1 MCGDHGP
8 CNPDSSAE
16 MTKPRL
22 KCTCVLLASL
32 LMSGQLA
39 AHLDLL
45 LQIDSLTR
53 QIELDR
59 GSNPELYLKRGDLYR
74 RHGEWESASLDFHEV
89 RSLDPDHATIDWF
102 EGRMMVEAGQWL
114 DGKTLLSRFLAVHP
128 SHAGAHRY
136 RAAAWWKL
144 GDPAASAGDYEKAI
158 SNSERPSPSL
168 YRSLVITQFAS
179 GADYYPAA
187 VTTVDAALQRFPVE
201 VSLLGLAVDLALERS
216 DTGAAT
222 VYISRLPTRLAGLNQ
237 WQFRAALLACLEG
250 QVDMAQST
258 FAKLASDAQ
267 GTVRHRS
274 GTWNVS
280 VEILSGLAQR
290 PEPESCRSTVRDFLS
305 MLQP

>member
-1 MCGDHGP
+1 
-8 CNPDSSAE
+8 
-16 MTKPRL
+16 MTRPRL
-22 KCTCVLLASL
+22 KCTCVLLAGL

-39 AHLDLL
+39 AHPDLL
-45 LQIDSLTR
+45 LQIDSLTL

-74 RHGEWESASLDFHEV
+74 RHGQWENASLEFHQV
-89 RSLDPDHATIDWF
+89 RSLDPGHALIDWF
-102 EGRMMVEAGQWL
+102 EGRMRVEAGQWH
-114 DGKTLLSRFLAVHP
+114 DGKTLLSRFLAAHP
-128 SHAGAHRY
+128 GHAGAHRF

-144 GDPAASAGDYEKAI
+144 GDPAAAAGDYEQAI

-187 VTTVDAALQRFPVE
+187 VATVDAALHRFPVE
-201 VSLLGLAVDLALERS
+201 LSLLGLAVDLALERP

-222 VYISRLPTRLAGLNQ
+222 VYMSWLPARLAGLNQ

-250 QVDMAQST
+250 QVEPAKFT
-258 FAKLASDAQ
+258 FAKLLSDAQ
-267 GTVRHRS
+267 DTVRHRS
-274 GTWNVS
+274 GTWKAS
-280 VEILSGLAQR
+280 VEILSGLAER
-290 PEPESCRSTVRDFLS
+290 PQPESCQATVRDFLS